1 MNIKELRWD
10 AETVIPSRLVSSQVW
25 TNRGYRIDGANRGDR
40 HDYGVLMMR
49 PDTVERKS
57 RGKLL
62 RSMTIIVNDTDR
74 ERVEY
79 IVADYGTYPEKHEVI
94 YTP

>member
-1 MNIKELRWD
+1 MNIKELRWN
-10 AETVIPSRLVSSQVW
+10 AETVVPSNLVSSEVW

-57 RGKLL
+57 RGKRLHN
-62 RSMTIIVNDTDR
+62 MTVIVDDADR
-74 ERVEY
+74 ERVDY
-79 IVADYGTYPEKHEVI
+79 IVASYGRYPEKHEVV
-94 YTP
+94 YVV

>member
-1 MNIKELRWD
+1 MNIKDLRWD

-40 HDYGVLMMR
+40 PDYGVLMMR

-57 RGKLL
+57 RGEAAA
-62 RSMTIIVNDTDR
+62 RHD
-74 ERVEY
+74 
-79 IVADYGTYPEKHEVI
+79 DYRQ
-94 YTP
+94 